1 MSATTLPVDEVLPAL
16 EAAVNA
22 LNSLNKGD
30 ITEIKSF
37 PKPPQLV
44 QVRGQA
50 KCTDDT
56 ARVGFG

>member
-1 MSATTLPVDEVLPAL
+1 MP
-16 EAAVNA
+16 A
-22 LNSLNKGD
+22 LNSAVESLKALNKND
-30 ITEIKSF
+30 IVEIKSF